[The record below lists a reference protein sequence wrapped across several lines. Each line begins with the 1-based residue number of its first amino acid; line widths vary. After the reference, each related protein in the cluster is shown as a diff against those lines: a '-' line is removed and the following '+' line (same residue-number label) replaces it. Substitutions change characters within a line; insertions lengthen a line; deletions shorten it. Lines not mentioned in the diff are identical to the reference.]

1 MLPVASSATGGDTG
15 AHASDHTS
23 PTDRGRQRRLFD
35 GVGREGFNQQTDTS
49 PSNLRP
55 PDQRTALTNF
65 KAADGEQQ
73 AAPTEKTTED
83 LMADLKRLQE
93 HIDKKLIEEKEE
105 EEKLHMIK
113 AKTMR
118 ARRTRTAQLCPA
130 LSAELR

>member
-1 MLPVASSATGGDTG
+1 
-15 AHASDHTS
+15 
-23 PTDRGRQRRLFD
+23 
-35 GVGREGFNQQTDTS
+35 
-49 PSNLRP
+49 
-55 PDQRTALTNF
+55 LTNF